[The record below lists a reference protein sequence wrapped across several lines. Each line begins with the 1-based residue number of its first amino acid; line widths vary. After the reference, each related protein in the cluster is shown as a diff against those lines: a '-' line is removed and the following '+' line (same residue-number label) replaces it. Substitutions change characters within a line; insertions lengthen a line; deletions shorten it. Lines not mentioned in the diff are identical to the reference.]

1 MKKNIG
7 WHFPES
13 GGGAYDGFNEAGIET
28 FSGERFR
35 SLAREILQNSLDAAT
50 TEKVTV
56 EFEVIPIPRSK
67 FPGLSELGKS
77 ISRCSKEPSVKADSK
92 ANAAIFFK
100 HAKEIVEAPKI
111 SCLRIRD
118 SGTTGLRGP
127 VNGPTGQ
134 WFAITKGRGLS
145 EGKDPVAG
153 GSFGIGKS
161 APFTVSDLRTIF
173 YSTRYEEN
181 GKPVERALGKCI
193 LTSQTMKPGIYT
205 SGTGYYGISEKGIPL
220 EGADIPEELRVIGH
234 GDGTQILIGGFS
246 GRGGIENWQNQII
259 AEVVANFFY
268 AIHSG
273 KLEVMIQG
281 KSGQLDV
288 IDKQM
293 LRGWF
298 DNPRIS
304 SNKAVRD
311 AKFYYEACTG
321 DLHEHGIQV
330 PTLGHWRMWAYVD
343 DGLPGKVAL
352 LRATGML
359 ITDAQKGLIRWPGFS
374 DFAAVCICQGNDGNA
389 LLRRM
394 ENPQHNAF
402 EPERLGNKREC
413 QKAEK
418 ALDTLTKKIREK
430 LKQIAMPE
438 TSGPTALDELSE
450 YFPDQD
456 PDETLPGEGNERN
469 LEGAP
474 IYSPKPIK
482 FKAGSPAT
490 IDEDGEEG
498 GAGSEAGGGTGGGG
512 SGGSQGT
519 RGRIAPM
526 KIENVRVL
534 HEASDG
540 RKKTVKFTPSESG
553 NAKIL
558 LRIAGDDSAAEKLRI
573 AEVQAGGQMAGNS
586 TIAVRARAGNRATVK
601 VLLEDPIADAIV
613 VVASR
618 E

>member
-67 FPGLSELGKS
+67 FPGLSELGKA

-220 EGADIPEELRVIGH
+220 EGADIPEGLRVIGH

-246 GRGGIENWQNQII
+246 GGVE
-259 AEVVANFFY
+259 
-268 AIHSG
+268 
-273 KLEVMIQG
+273 
-281 KSGQLDV
+281 
-288 IDKQM
+288 
-293 LRGWF
+293 
-298 DNPRIS
+298 
-304 SNKAVRD
+304 
-311 AKFYYEACTG
+311 
-321 DLHEHGIQV
+321 
-330 PTLGHWRMWAYVD
+330 
-343 DGLPGKVAL
+343 
-352 LRATGML
+352 
-359 ITDAQKGLIRWPGFS
+359 
-374 DFAAVCICQGNDGNA
+374 
-389 LLRRM
+389 
-394 ENPQHNAF
+394 
-402 EPERLGNKREC
+402 
-413 QKAEK
+413 
-418 ALDTLTKKIREK
+418 
-430 LKQIAMPE
+430 
-438 TSGPTALDELSE
+438 
-450 YFPDQD
+450 
-456 PDETLPGEGNERN
+456 
-469 LEGAP
+469 
-474 IYSPKPIK
+474 
-482 FKAGSPAT
+482 
-490 IDEDGEEG
+490 
-498 GAGSEAGGGTGGGG
+498 
-512 SGGSQGT
+512 
-519 RGRIAPM
+519 
-526 KIENVRVL
+526 
-534 HEASDG
+534 
-540 RKKTVKFTPSESG
+540 
-553 NAKIL
+553 
-558 LRIAGDDSAAEKLRI
+558 
-573 AEVQAGGQMAGNS
+573 
-586 TIAVRARAGNRATVK
+586 
-601 VLLEDPIADAIV
+601 
-613 VVASR
+613 
-618 E
+618 